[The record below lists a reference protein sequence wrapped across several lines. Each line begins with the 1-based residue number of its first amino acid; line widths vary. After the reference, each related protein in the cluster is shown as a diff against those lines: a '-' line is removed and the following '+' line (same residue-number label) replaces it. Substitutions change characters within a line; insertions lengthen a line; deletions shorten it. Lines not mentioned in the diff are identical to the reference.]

1 MIRRPSTNIAH
12 DGTSMSTRKLHRW
25 TAIAASSIVMTI
37 TLSACMSS
45 NAIDPTKTRTSPGS
59 VIDATAIEK
68 QLSGIFGL
76 ASSRVGFKT
85 TGFDRRAVINLYVTT
100 DDPARL
106 SQIQDFA
113 TRSIFTNSILPRPA
127 EILEI
132 FSWSPTLGSGAENH
146 APHAAIVAAI
156 GSKTGVSISDMG
168 PNTPVYAT
176 ITSAKFDGGLSVVTP
191 PTLPAS
197 LTTPPPLMT
206 SPPTSKPTTTQ

>member
-1 MIRRPSTNIAH
+1 MNITH
-12 DGTSMSTRKLHRW
+12 DGTTMSTKKLRRW
-25 TAIAASSIVMTI
+25 TAIAASSIALMI
-37 TLSACMSS
+37 TLSACMPS
-45 NAIDPTKTRTSPGS
+45 NSNDPAKTLTSPDSG
-59 VIDATAIEK
+59 INATAIEK
-68 QLSGIFGL
+68 QLSGVAGL

-106 SQIQDFA
+106 SEIQDFA
-113 TRSIFTNSILPRPA
+113 TRSIFTNTILPRPA

-132 FSWSPTLGSGAENH
+132 FAWSPTLGSGAETQ
-146 APHAAIVAAI
+146 APHAPIVAAI
-156 GSKTGVSISDMG
+156 GSKAGVSINDMG

-197 LTTPPPLMT
+197 LTTPPPLIT
-206 SPPTSKPTTTQ
+206 SPPTSEPTTTQ